1 MNGCFWKMVHYFQHK
16 FYNLPQKK
24 GCRKAVFFYKNL
36 FFFCCEPNLKIPSI
50 LRLQK
55 YFQKKQGGIIMKTL
69 IEQFVK
75 EALTGKN
82 QFTFSFGTDCLYAI
96 NIKRGKSRFIYGCY
110 SCNLDSCTDVDKLT
124 LHLLAIVKDEWVYLS
139 ESVLFKVYTEEDKK
153 KLPENVMML
162 RDYQQLWKKR
172 REQLVN
178 DYLTQFLRI
187 DLKDISL
194 SKKVID
200 LCERNARI
208 HLLRGTLPKLTDSIY
223 MDDFFA
229 TRQKCIDHLCGFINL
244 EKETIK
250 KIEPCHDVFQ
260 QKANIYMVTKKMM
273 EEKSC
278 VSSWELNLCKNLTEK
293 MKTVKVLF
301 EHNGK
306 TAKGSVDTKSL
317 RDVLIRRDMLSVLN
331 FKSTPEGEKVFSELG
346 ITNLFGLHSGDGL
359 YCKDIVQITYQNKV
373 LYKRA
378 KN

>member
-1 MNGCFWKMVHYFQHK
+1 MDTPTK
-16 FYNLPQKK
+16 
-24 GCRKAVFFYKNL
+24 
-36 FFFCCEPNLKIPSI
+36 
-50 LRLQK
+50 
-55 YFQKKQGGIIMKTL
+55 
-69 IEQFVK
+69 QFVK
-75 EALTGKN
+75 EVLTGKN

-172 REQLVN
+172 QEKLVN

-187 DLKDISL
+187 GLKDISL
-194 SKKVID
+194 SKKVMD

-208 HLLRGTLPKLTDSIY
+208 HLLRGTLPKLTDTIY

-250 KIEPCHDVFQ
+250 RLEPCHDVFK

-317 RDVLIRRDMLSVLN
+317 RDVLIQRDMLSVLN

>member
-1 MNGCFWKMVHYFQHK
+1 M
-16 FYNLPQKK
+16 
-24 GCRKAVFFYKNL
+24 
-36 FFFCCEPNLKIPSI
+36 
-50 LRLQK
+50 
-55 YFQKKQGGIIMKTL
+55 
-69 IEQFVK
+69 
-75 EALTGKN
+75 
-82 QFTFSFGTDCLYAI
+82 
-96 NIKRGKSRFIYGCY
+96 
-110 SCNLDSCTDVDKLT
+110 
-124 LHLLAIVKDEWVYLS
+124 
-139 ESVLFKVYTEEDKK
+139 YTEEDKK

-317 RDVLIRRDMLSVLN
+317 RDVLIQRDMLSVLN